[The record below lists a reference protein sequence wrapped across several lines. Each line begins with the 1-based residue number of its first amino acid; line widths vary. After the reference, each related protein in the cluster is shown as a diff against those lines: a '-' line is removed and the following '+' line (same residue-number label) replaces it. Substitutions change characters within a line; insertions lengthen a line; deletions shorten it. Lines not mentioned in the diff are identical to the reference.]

1 MKPNAHFPSIYHS
14 EQTRLTCLLVYHA
27 GTQEMTRKKKTAAAR
42 NAAQRNCYYLL
53 QPGEANT
60 PFLAFMRSLGNDIM
74 TNEPPPGQNQPV
86 VDPPARFIPPAQQG
100 LFRVINMVLDIIQS
114 GSCFE
119 ILHERNITFTEYF
132 NIPKLIANNLKD
144 SSAKGTK
151 SNLTALAEMLDRV
164 VARASYIYD
173 KNSRANPEF
182 THLIQHIKGYR
193 QGDSFFMT
201 RYHMCTLPLPNRCFM
216 YVAMYAYIMDIL
228 RNMDPEAFHYVIS
241 GLRYPED
248 WHIQCQHNTY
258 LAFYY
263 RRGGYDPDATLI
275 PETTDPRIVPLRFH
289 RNGPSHALEDAAD
302 PIADH
307 GMRLTRRDLGH
318 VLYFQFTHL
327 MISME
332 TSLHFLGAL
341 SHLDVQDL
349 FPFHVRKN

>member
-1 MKPNAHFPSIYHS
+1 MRGAAREGSPPWCALPYKFPGLALPAPEGKGMKPNAHFPSIYHS
-14 EQTRLTCLLVYHA
+14 GQTRLTCLLVYHA

-60 PFLAFMRSLGNDIM
+60 PFLTFMTSLGDDIM
-74 TNEPPPGQNQPV
+74 TNEPPP
-86 VDPPARFIPPAQQG
+86 
-100 LFRVINMVLDIIQS
+100 

-144 SSAKGTK
+144 SSAEDTK
-151 SNLTALAEMLDRV
+151 SNMTALAKMLHRV
-164 VARASYIYD
+164 VTRASNIYG
-173 KNSRANPEF
+173 KNNRANPEF
-182 THLIQHIKGYR
+182 RHLIQHIKGYR
-193 QGDSFFMT
+193 EGDSFFMM
-201 RYHMCTLPLPNRCFM
+201 RYHMCNLPLPNRCFM
-216 YVAMYAYIMDIL
+216 YVAMYDYIMDIL
-228 RNMDPEAFHYVIS
+228 RITDPEAFHYVIS
-241 GLRYPED
+241 GLQYPQD

-263 RRGGYDPDATLI
+263 IRGGYDPDATLI

-289 RNGPSHALEDAAD
+289 RNGPSHPLEDAAD
-302 PIADH
+302 PSADN
-307 GMRLTRRDLGH
+307 GMRLTRRDLAH

-341 SHLDVQDL
+341 CHLDVEYL
-349 FPFHVRKN
+349 FPFNVRKN